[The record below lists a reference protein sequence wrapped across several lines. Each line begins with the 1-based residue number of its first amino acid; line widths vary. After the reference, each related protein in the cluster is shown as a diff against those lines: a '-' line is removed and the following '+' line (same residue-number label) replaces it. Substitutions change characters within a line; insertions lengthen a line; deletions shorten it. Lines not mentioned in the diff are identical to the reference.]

1 MWYLFLSVLELVN
14 TLNPQ
19 IGISQSNKIPIFLL
33 ITEVIVIL
41 ILKHLWPWKRHNK
54 QNHFA

>member
-19 IGISQSNKIPIFLL
+19 IGISQSNKIPIFY
-33 ITEVIVIL
+33 
-41 ILKHLWPWKRHNK
+41 
-54 QNHFA
+54 